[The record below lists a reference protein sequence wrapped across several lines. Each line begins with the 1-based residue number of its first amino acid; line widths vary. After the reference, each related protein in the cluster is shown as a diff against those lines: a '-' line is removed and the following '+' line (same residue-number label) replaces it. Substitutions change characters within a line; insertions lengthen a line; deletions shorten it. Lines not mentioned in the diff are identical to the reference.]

1 LLKVAQPVETIVG
14 RRVLSAMKKQLEKG
28 AAALL
33 AVDERAY
40 QSLEPYRGTWPVRLI
55 SGVGSMG
62 DQAPLRTVAGVVGF
76 AGLLSGNRRLLRAG
90 IRMILAHELATALKN
105 VVKHRVDRHRPK
117 KAKRREDRK
126 LKKGKRTKKALTSF
140 PSGHSAG
147 SIAVAQA
154 FAREFPEYRAPAVGM
169 AMTIAAAQVPRC
181 SHYVT
186 DVVAGLTVG
195 AVAEAIVNGLWNG
208 VSQKSQDECA

>member
-1 LLKVAQPVETIVG
+1 MRSKKQMKKAA
-14 RRVLSAMKKQLEKG
+14 RVLL
-28 AAALL
+28 AA
-33 AVDERAY
+33 DERTFRAV
-40 QSLEPYRGTWPVRLI
+40 EPYRETWPVRVV
-55 SGVGSMG
+55 SGVGSVG
-62 DQAPLRTVAGVVGF
+62 DQGPLRTVAGVVGF

-90 IRMILAHELATALKN
+90 GRMIIAHELATALKN

-117 KAKRREDRK
+117 KAHRREDRK
-126 LKKGKRTKKALTSF
+126 VKKGKRTEKAVTSF

-154 FAREFPEYRAPAVGM
+154 FAREFPEHKAPAVGM

-186 DVVAGLTVG
+186 DVAAGLTVG
-195 AVAEAIVNGLWNG
+195 AVAEALINGLWNG
-208 VSQKSQDECA
+208 VSQKSRDEWA